1 MKIKTLAVSF
11 AAAAT
16 TLLLSTDSAGPRND
30 ARPVAILATGT
41 NGGTDVQRDTE
52 QLITRIQNAG
62 YRVVVVAPRNS
73 GPESTADQ
81 RNLYPRHAA
90 VMAAARSR
98 GVEAITPKTWEPDGF
113 HVGRADALAIGQRYA
128 GAPTFG
134 DSNSVIINNVTKGHC
149 MGVSGM
155 QTHDMLTTQFPPAT
169 SAPTAQRQSC
179 RSLAAVLGR

>member
-1 MKIKTLAVSF
+1 MKFKALTASF
-11 AAAAT
+11 VTAASA
-16 TLLLSTDSAGPRND
+16 LLLSSDSTDPRHD
-30 ARPVAILATGT
+30 TRPVAILATGT

-52 QLITRIQNAG
+52 QLIKRVQNAR

-73 GPESTADQ
+73 GAEATADR

-90 VMAAARSR
+90 VMAAARTR
-98 GVEAITPKTWEPDGF
+98 GVEAITPQTWEPDGF

-169 SAPTAQRQSC
+169 TAPTSQRQSC